1 MGICKGAGGEKPE
14 AWKFERLK
22 YFADAVQ
29 GICKKKRGMDLGY
42 SELLKEENN
51 SVRERYGLAMGRI
64 HTFLEGETNIQEPYL
79 DYFVRTAAFLQSM
92 DDLKQHVDSGDMKD
106 SSFEE
111 MYQYNHTLYSD
122 ILAETGAYEESY
134 ANPEYAVKKLGK
146 ELGQR
151 LCFVYT
157 EIRGDIIYAVEQ
169 RLFDMTIH
177 AELFV
182 EILCLFEEG
191 VPAEKELSEIIYFF
205 VSDYADQTI
214 DYRTREILDSELD
227 FATDIIMNSD
237 LRDLRY
243 LFRYGEYIT
252 ENEIRLAEFLNSME
266 EADIEAMAYTYTHG
280 YEEGF
285 RIAGIDLSKKK
296 TVNIRYAIG
305 QERMVRAAIGQFKD
319 MGLSPVIYRAPI
331 ARVNRKQTLKPGY
344 TGTAA
349 NKQYEYDHRMD
360 DALFLDRAFVERKT
374 AILRN
379 AYESRKQLA
388 KEYAGPAV
396 IEVFGE
402 NPFEPRN
409 KTASLRLTEKQQ
421 EYSVLAA
428 SESARI
434 VNAYIPQSEYSF
446 TIIAY
451 PVPEIGAEFEEIFAR
466 IVEVNTL
473 DNEAY
478 KQVQQII
485 IDELDQAVSVRVRG
499 KGANR
504 TDMTVMMHD
513 LEHPDKETNFENC
526 TADVN
531 IPVGEVF
538 TSPKLTG
545 TRGILN
551 VSEVFLNNLKFEN
564 IMLTFEDG
572 KITDYTCDNFDTE
585 EENRAYIKENVLFN
599 RDTLPIGEFAIGT
612 NTTAYVMA
620 NAYEIVY
627 KLPILIV
634 EKMGPHFAVGD
645 TCYSHS
651 EENRLYNPDGKEI
664 VAKDNECSL
673 LRDVDESQAY
683 FNCHTDITIPYDE
696 IAEITSIHAD
706 GTEKGII
713 RNGRFVLDGCDMLNE
728 PFKK

>member
-1 MGICKGAGGEKPE
+1 M
-14 AWKFERLK
+14 
-22 YFADAVQ
+22 V
-29 GICKKKRGMDLGY
+29 Y
-42 SELLKEENN
+42 SELLKEENE
-51 SVRERYGLAMGRI
+51 SVMERYELAMERI
-64 HTFLEGETNIQEPYL
+64 HTFLEGDTRLTEPFL
-79 DYFVRTAAFLQSM
+79 DYFIKTANFLQMM
-92 DDLKQHVDSGDMKD
+92 DALKQHVDSQELKKE
-106 SSFEE
+106 SFEE
-111 MYQYNHTLYSD
+111 IKKYNHTLYSD
-122 ILAETGAYEESY
+122 ILEENGAYRKSY
-134 ANPEYAVKKLGK
+134 ANPAYAVSKLGT
-146 ELGQR
+146 ELGQI

-169 RLFDMTIH
+169 RLFDMAIH

-182 EILCLFEEG
+182 EILCLFEDR
-191 VPAEKELSEIIYFF
+191 VPTKKELSEIIYYF

-214 DYRTREILDSELD
+214 DYRTRELLDSSLD

-237 LRDLRY
+237 LSDLRY

-252 ENEIRLAEFLNSME
+252 ENEIGLARFLNSMSE
-266 EADIEAMAYTYTHG
+266 EEIEAMAYTYTHG

-285 RIAGIDLSKKK
+285 RIAGIDLSKKR
-296 TVNIRYAIG
+296 TVNIRYFIG
-305 QERMVRAAIGQFKD
+305 QERMVRAAIRQFEK
-319 MGLSPVIYRAPI
+319 MGLVPVIYRAPV
-331 ARVNRKQTLKPGY
+331 ARVNRRQTLRPGY
-344 TGTAA
+344 TGTSA
-349 NKQYEYDHRMD
+349 NKQYEYDHRGD

-374 AILRN
+374 AILRA
-379 AYESRKQLA
+379 AYEKRKQLA

-402 NPFEPRN
+402 KPFEPQN
-409 KTASLRLTEKQQ
+409 KPENLKLSEKQQ
-421 EYSVLAA
+421 ELSVLA
-428 SESARI
+428 STESAKI
-434 VNAYIPQSEYSF
+434 VNEYIPQSDYSF

-451 PVPEIGAEFEEIFAR
+451 PVPEIGKQFEEIFAE
-466 IVEVNTL
+466 IVKVNTL

-478 KQVQQII
+478 KEVQQII
-485 IDELDQAVSVRVRG
+485 IDELDMAVEVRVRG
-499 KGANR
+499 KGTNK

-513 LEHPDKETNFENC
+513 LEHPEKETNFENC

-545 TRGILN
+545 TKGVLN
-551 VSEVFLNNLKFEN
+551 VSEVYLNELKFNN
-564 IMLTFEDG
+564 IMLTFENG
-572 KITDYTCDNFDTE
+572 KVIDYTCDNFENE

-620 NAYEIVY
+620 NAYNIVY

-651 EENRLYNPDGKEI
+651 EETKLFNPDGKEI
-664 VAKDNECSL
+664 VAKDNECSI
-673 LRDVDESQAY
+673 LRDTDESEAY

-696 IAEITSIHAD
+696 IAEIVSIHSD
-706 GTEKGII
+706 GTEVTII
-713 RNGRFVLDGCDMLNE
+713 KDGRFVLDGCEMLNE
-728 PFKK
+728 PFKETDRI

>member
-1 MGICKGAGGEKPE
+1 MGYCG
-14 AWKFERLK
+14 
-22 YFADAVQ
+22 
-29 GICKKKRGMDLGY
+29 
-42 SELLKEENN
+42 LLQEEND
-51 SVRERYGLAMGRI
+51 SVKERYELALERI
-64 HTFLEGETNIQEPYL
+64 RGFMDGDTSIGEPYL
-79 DYFVRTAAFLQSM
+79 DYFKKTAEFLLVM
-92 DDLKQHVDSGDMKD
+92 DELKQHVDSQDMKD
-106 SSFEE
+106 ASFEE
-111 MYQYNHTLYSD
+111 MKEYNYMLYRD
-122 ILAETGAYEESY
+122 VLNENDNYERSY
-134 ANPEYAVKKLGK
+134 ANPAYAVSQLGK
-146 ELGQR
+146 GYGEILSF
-151 LCFVYT
+151 LYT

-182 EILCLFEEG
+182 EVLCQFEDE
-191 VPAEKELSEIIYFF
+191 VPSEKELKKTIYYF

-214 DYRTREILDSELD
+214 DYRTREILDPTLD

-237 LRDLRY
+237 LTDLRY
-243 LFRYGEYIT
+243 LFQYGEYIT
-252 ENEIRLAEFLNSME
+252 DNEIRLAKFLNQMSQE
-266 EADIEAMAYTYTHG
+266 DIDAMAYTYTHG

-285 RIAGIDLSKKK
+285 RVAGIDLSKKK

-305 QERMVRAAIGQFKD
+305 QERMVRAAIVQFEK

-331 ARVNRKQTLKPGY
+331 ARVNRKQTMKPGY
-344 TGTAA
+344 SGTSA
-349 NKQYEYDHRMD
+349 NKQYEYDHRGD
-360 DALFLDRAFVERKT
+360 DALFLDKAFVERKT

-379 AYESRKQLA
+379 AYETRKQLA

-402 NPFEPRN
+402 KPFEPKN
-409 KTASLRLTEKQQ
+409 KPENLKLSDKQQ
-421 EYSVLAA
+421 TLSVLST
-428 SESARI
+428 SEGAKI
-434 VNAYIPQSEYSF
+434 VNEYIPHSEYSF

-451 PVPEIGAEFEEIFAR
+451 PIPEIGENFEEIFAR

-473 DNEAY
+473 DNEEY
-478 KQVQQII
+478 KKVQQVI
-485 IDELDQAVSVRVRG
+485 IDELDKAVCVKV
-499 KGANR
+499 KGAGANK
-504 TDMTVMMHD
+504 TDITVMMHE
-513 LEHPDKETNFENC
+513 LANPEKETNFENC

-545 TRGILN
+545 TCGVLN
-551 VSEVFLNNLKFEN
+551 VSEVYLNDLKFNN

-572 KITDYTCDNFDTE
+572 KITDYTCENFASE
-585 EENRAYIKENVLFN
+585 EENRNYIKENVLFN
-599 RDTLPIGEFAIGT
+599 RETLPIGEFAIGT

-620 NAYEIVY
+620 NEYDIVY

-651 EENRLYNPDGKEI
+651 EEVRLYNPDGKEI

-673 LRDVDESQAY
+673 LRDTDEDNAY

-696 IAEITSIHAD
+696 IASIVSVHAD
-706 GTEKGII
+706 GTEVAII
-713 RNGRFVLDGCDMLNE
+713 ENGRFVLAGCEMLNE
-728 PFKK
+728 PFNK

>member
-1 MGICKGAGGEKPE
+1 MEYC
-14 AWKFERLK
+14 
-22 YFADAVQ
+22 
-29 GICKKKRGMDLGY
+29 
-42 SELLKEENN
+42 ELLKEVNE
-51 SVRERYGLAMGRI
+51 SVRERYELAMERI
-64 HTFLEGETNIQEPYL
+64 HMFLEGDTSIKDPYL
-79 DYFVRTAAFLQSM
+79 DYFKQVAQFMVQMDELRT
-92 DDLKQHVDSGDMKD
+92 KVDIKDMKD
-106 SSFEE
+106 ASFEE
-111 MYQYNHTLYSD
+111 MQAYNHKLYED
-122 ILAETGAYEESY
+122 VLEEGEHYNNSY
-134 ANPEYAVKKLGK
+134 ANPAFAVAKLGDGY
-146 ELGQR
+146 GQ
-151 LCFVYT
+151 LLSFLYT
-157 EIRGDIIYAVEQ
+157 ELRGDIIYAVEQ

-182 EILCLFEEG
+182 EVLCMFEDET
-191 VPAEKELSEIIYFF
+191 PAEKELKKVIYFF

-214 DYRTREILDSELD
+214 DYRTREILDPTLS
-227 FATDIIMNSD
+227 FAADIIMNSN
-237 LRDLRY
+237 LSDLRY
-243 LFRYGEYIT
+243 LFHYGEYIT
-252 ENEIRLAEFLNSME
+252 DNEIRLAKFLNEMP
-266 EADIEAMAYTYTHG
+266 EADVEAMAYTYTHG

-285 RIAGIDLSKKK
+285 KVAGIDLSKKR

-305 QERMVRAAIGQFKD
+305 QERMVRAAILQFEK
-319 MGLSPVIYRAPI
+319 MGLTPVIYRAPI

-344 TGTAA
+344 TGTSA
-349 NKQYEYDHRMD
+349 NKQYEYDHRGD
-360 DALFLDRAFVERKT
+360 DALFLDKAFVERKT
-374 AILRN
+374 AILKN

-402 NPFEPRN
+402 QPFEPKN
-409 KTASLRLTEKQQ
+409 KIENLKLSETQQ
-421 EYSVLAA
+421 QLSVQAA
-428 SESARI
+428 TESAKI
-434 VNAYIPQSEYSF
+434 VNEYIPQSEYSF

-451 PVPEIGAEFEEIFAR
+451 PIPEIGDNFEEIFAK

-478 KQVQQII
+478 KKVQQVI
-485 IDELDQAVSVRVRG
+485 IDELDRAVFVRV
-499 KGANR
+499 KGAGANK
-504 TDMTVMMHD
+504 TDMTVMMHE
-513 LEHPDKETNFENC
+513 LANPEKETNFENC

-545 TRGILN
+545 TKGVLN
-551 VSEVFLNNLKFEN
+551 VSEVYLNDLKFNN

-572 KITDYTCDNFDTE
+572 KISDYTCDNFDTE
-585 EENRAYIKENVLFN
+585 EENRSYIKENVLYN

-620 NAYEIVY
+620 NEYDIVY

-651 EENRLYNPDGKEI
+651 EEVRLYNPDGKEI

-673 LRDVDESQAY
+673 LRDTDEKEAY

-696 IAEITSIHAD
+696 IAEIVSVHGD
-706 GTEKGII
+706 GTEVKII
-713 RNGRFVLDGCDMLNE
+713 ENGRFVLAGCDILNE
-728 PFKK
+728 PFQQ